1 VRAELRDTGVEVLCV
16 MPTVVNTE
24 LTSGVGQKWV
34 KPVEASDVA
43 DEIVDAMEV
52 PRFDV
57 FVPRANGALYKI
69 LAPLPR
75 SWREALGRAM
85 KVDKLMIEVDH
96 GARRAYEE
104 RAAASEPGQGEP
116 ADESPA
122 PQRDAA

>member
-1 VRAELRDTGVEVLCV
+1 

-43 DEIVDAMEV
+43 NEIVDAMEV

-85 KVDKLMIEVDH
+85 KVDKLMTEVDH
-96 GARRAYEE
+96 SARQAYEN
-104 RAAASEPGQGEP
+104 RAAASEPGQGEGTEAP
-116 ADESPA
+116 E
-122 PQRDAA
+122 PQRDVA

>member
-1 VRAELRDTGVEVLCV
+1 
-16 MPTVVNTE
+16 
-24 LTSGVGQKWV
+24 
-34 KPVEASDVA
+34 
-43 DEIVDAMEV
+43 MEV

-104 RAAASEPGQGEP
+104 RAAASEPGQGEA
-116 ADESPA
+116 ADDAPA